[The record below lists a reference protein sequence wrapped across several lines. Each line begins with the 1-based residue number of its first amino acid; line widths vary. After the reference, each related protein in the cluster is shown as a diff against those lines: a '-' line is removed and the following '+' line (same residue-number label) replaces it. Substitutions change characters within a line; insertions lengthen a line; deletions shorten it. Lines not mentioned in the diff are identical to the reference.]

1 MFSIIMCCLF
11 YFFKYIFLKL
21 SVGCMAAAEV
31 SQLVLGCIFPDMRSQ
46 PENLKEYKYSMVEI
60 KQVQF

>member
-1 MFSIIMCCLF
+1 
-11 YFFKYIFLKL
+11 
-21 SVGCMAAAEV
+21 MAAAEV